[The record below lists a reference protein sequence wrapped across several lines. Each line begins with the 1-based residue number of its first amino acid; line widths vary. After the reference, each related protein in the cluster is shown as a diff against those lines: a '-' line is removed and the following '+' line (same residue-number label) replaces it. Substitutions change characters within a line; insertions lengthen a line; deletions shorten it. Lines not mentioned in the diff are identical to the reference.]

1 MRVACRSG
9 VAFLVLI
16 AGCASP
22 AQPLNQRGV
31 SLFSSGQYEGAR
43 EEFLKAAN
51 RDPLNADAFYNLGS
65 THHRLGQRTDAEW
78 QYVHCLAL
86 DPNHSKCNHA
96 LAVLMLEQNRT
107 EEAQAQVQR
116 WMANAPG
123 NPDPIVEMAWLEK
136 QAGRTD
142 QAYRLL
148 QQAIAI
154 EPHHPRALT
163 ELASLYEGSNQP
175 DRALVLYQRALASNP
190 DQPELARRVADLRAA
205 PNGQPSAGPQSPSI
219 IARNPATQTSR
230 DLRYDYRQ

>member
-9 VAFLVLI
+9 VAFLVFI

-31 SLFSSGQYEGAR
+31 SFFNSGQYEGAR

-107 EEAQAQVQR
+107 EEASAQVQR
-116 WMANAPG
+116 WMTNAPG
-123 NPDPIVEMAWLEK
+123 KPDPIVEMAWLEK
-136 QAGRTD
+136 QAGRND
-142 QAYRLL
+142 QAYRYL

-154 EPHHPRALT
+154 DPRHPRALT

-175 DRALVLYQRALASNP
+175 DRALVLYQRALAANP
-190 DQPELARRVADLRAA
+190 DQP
-205 PNGQPSAGPQSPSI
+205 
-219 IARNPATQTSR
+219 
-230 DLRYDYRQ
+230 